1 MSTGRPAGWPRGHG
15 SGCLPAGPL
24 GWLSKAVPLLAATA
38 ILVLSSTPAQAV
50 NDVDVRE
57 QTGAVIARVAEA
69 AQGLRF
75 GKHLPGDVEITADR
89 MTFDYKRGA
98 LVYTGHVRVLHKG
111 IRLRADRIDVL
122 FEPGRTSALKSITAT
137 GHVEVVRGDETATG
151 NIAVYDPK
159 RAVLT
164 LSGNARLGSGRHRIE
179 GERVVVY
186 LDEKRA
192 VVEGGGGP
200 VRARI
205 VPRKSEVEELLE

>member
-1 MSTGRPAGWPRGHG
+1 MSAGGLLGECSGCAARG
-15 SGCLPAGPL
+15 SGGRL
-24 GWLSKAVPLLAATA
+24 GKAAPVLAAVA
-38 ILVLSSTPAQAV
+38 IVALSGTRAQAV
-50 NDVDVRE
+50 SDLDIRE
-57 QTGAVIARVAEA
+57 QAGTVIARVAEA

-98 LVYTGHVRVLHKG
+98 LVYTGHVRVLHKD
-111 IRLRADRIDVL
+111 IHLRSDRIEVL
-122 FEPGRTSALKSITAT
+122 FEPGRTDALRSITAT
-137 GHVEVVRGDETATG
+137 GHVEVVREAETATG
-151 NIAVYDPK
+151 DTAVYDPG

-164 LSGNARLGSGRHRIE
+164 LSGNARLGSGPHRVE

-205 VPRKSEVEELLE
+205 SPRKSEVEELLE